1 MNETALRERVR
12 PHLDTIDAL
21 HEQEV
26 RPREEALAHRLA
38 DHRGYLDG
46 EGKLHPELWEARKE
60 IMRASGRAGIFA
72 LHLPTE
78 IGGGGLSRSEMLLVE
93 EYVYSYGVGLNPALL
108 SWTEGATPRLIFAS
122 PEQHAEYVEPLLRGE
137 ATSLHG
143 VTEPQAGSNFSDF
156 TTRAERREGRW
167 VLNGHKAFITN
178 AFEADIA
185 QILCV
190 TDPGQG
196 TKSFSYFQFRTADV
210 LGRGYRPGRL
220 YQTMW
225 DDGITGEVLLEDLEL
240 SDDHLLGERGQ
251 GFEIAMASINWTR
264 MRRGGMC
271 AGWSR
276 WLMDRCIERLQER
289 QVGGA
294 PLGSRQGLQWMVA
307 DMELDRVQARSLSL
321 WCAAAL
327 DDPGPWWG
335 ARSKDDIRK
344 LALVKLSNDEAF
356 YRIADRA
363 VQLHG
368 GAGMMK
374 DNPVNKLF
382 MIARNLRVPGGS
394 DEVQRTTIAET
405 LGLRFQ

>member
-1 MNETALRERVR
+1 MNETALKERVR

-21 HEQEV
+21 YEQEV

-46 EGKLHPELWEARKE
+46 EGKLHPELWDARKE
-60 IMRASGRAGIFA
+60 IMRASAQAGIFA
-72 LHLPTE
+72 LHLPSE
-78 IGGGGLSRSEMLLVE
+78 IGGGGLSRSEMLLIE
-93 EYVYSYGVGLNPALL
+93 EHVYTYGVGLNPARL
-108 SWTEGATPRLIFAS
+108 SWIEGATPRLIFAS
-122 PEQHAEYVEPLLRGE
+122 TEQREDYVDPLVNGE

-143 VTEPQAGSNFSDF
+143 VTEPQAGSNFFDF
-156 TTRAERREGRW
+156 TTRAERRSGGW

-178 AFEADIA
+178 AFETDIA

-210 LGRGYRPGRL
+210 LGGYRPGQL
-220 YQTMW
+220 SQTMCG
-225 DDGITGEVLLEDLEL
+225 DGITGEVLLDDLEL
-240 SDDHLLGERGQ
+240 SDEHLLGERGQ
-251 GFEIAMASINWTR
+251 GFEIAMPSINWTR
-264 MRRGGMC
+264 LRRGGMC

-276 WLMDRCIERLQER
+276 SLRDRCLKRVRER

-294 PLGSRQGLQWMVA
+294 PLGSRQGIQWMIA
-307 DMELDRVQARSLSL
+307 NMELDRVQARSLSL

-327 DDPGPWWG
+327 EDPGPWW
-335 ARSKDDIRK
+335 RSRAKDDIRK
-344 LALVKLSNDEAF
+344 LALVKLLNDEAF

-405 LGLRFQ
+405 LGLSYE